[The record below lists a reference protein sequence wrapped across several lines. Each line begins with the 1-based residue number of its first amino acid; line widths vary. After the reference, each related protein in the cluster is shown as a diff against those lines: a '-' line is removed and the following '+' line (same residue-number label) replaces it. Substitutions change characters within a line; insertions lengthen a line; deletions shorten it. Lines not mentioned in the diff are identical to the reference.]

1 MVASYYYVSTITLLM
16 GQPINHKPTL
26 LFTKKQNIWGDLIAL
41 LKKHIF
47 AAFGFFVE
55 FCYLF
60 SGKQNSNSS
69 SVDALRQAL

>member
-26 LFTKKQNIWGDLIAL
+26 LFTRGDLIAL

>member
-1 MVASYYYVSTITLLM
+1 MLLCFNHDFTD
-16 GQPINHKPTL
+16 GATHQPQTHL
-26 LFTKKQNIWGDLIAL
+26 AFYKKQNIWGDLIAL